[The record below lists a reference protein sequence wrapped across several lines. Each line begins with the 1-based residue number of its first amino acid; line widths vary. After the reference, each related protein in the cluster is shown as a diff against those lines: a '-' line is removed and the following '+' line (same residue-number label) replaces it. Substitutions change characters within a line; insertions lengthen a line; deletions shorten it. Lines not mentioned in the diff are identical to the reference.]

1 MGQGHST
8 AEAGTGVSSERK
20 DAKKD
25 YYELLDVE
33 QNASPEEFV
42 PINKSRL
49 DNELTM
55 HWLFPQ
61 DQEGV

>member
-8 AEAGTGVSSERK
+8 AEAGTGVSDERK

-33 QNASPEEFV
+33 QNASPEESV
-42 PINKSRL
+42 PINKSLL
-49 DNELTM
+49 DNKLTM
-55 HWLFPQ
+55 HWLFSQ

>member
-8 AEAGTGVSSERK
+8 AQAGTGVSDERK
-20 DAKKD
+20 NAKKD

-33 QNASPEEFV
+33 QNASPQESV
-42 PINKSRL
+42 PINKPRL